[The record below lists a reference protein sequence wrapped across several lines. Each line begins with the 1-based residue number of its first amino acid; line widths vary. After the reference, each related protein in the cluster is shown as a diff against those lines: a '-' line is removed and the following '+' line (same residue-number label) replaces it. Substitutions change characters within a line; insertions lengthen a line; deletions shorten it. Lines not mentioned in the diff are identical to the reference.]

1 MNTDSV
7 IPMDEQAAKPI
18 VDWYPSGPLR
28 AVSPYVTAPVAAAL
42 GALAL
47 GVIIYAGFALAKRL
61 DER

>member
-7 IPMDEQAAKPI
+7 IPMEEQAAKPI

-28 AVSPYVTAPVAAAL
+28 AVSPYVTTPVVAGL

-47 GVIIYAGFALAKRL
+47 GVLIYAGFALAKRL